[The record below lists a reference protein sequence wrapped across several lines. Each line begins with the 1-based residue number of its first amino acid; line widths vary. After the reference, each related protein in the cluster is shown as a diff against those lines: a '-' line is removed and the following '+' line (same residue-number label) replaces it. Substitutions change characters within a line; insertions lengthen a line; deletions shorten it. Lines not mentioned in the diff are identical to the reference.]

1 MKPEMFEE
9 FFLDSYKQVYKY
21 YKDHGVEVLIHHSD
35 TYGATLVPYMIEMG
49 VDIWQGCLLRPNEL
63 NKLVDQYGG
72 QISFMGGIDSDA
84 VDKPDWTPESV
95 KASVYDA
102 MDYMGMAD
110 RRKFYIPC
118 LTQGLNVST
127 FPGVLEE
134 VSKCIS
140 EYEAEHK

>member
-1 MKPEMFEE
+1 M
-9 FFLDSYKQVYKY
+9 
-21 YKDHGVEVLIHHSD
+21 EVLIHHSD

-49 VDIWQGCLLRPNEL
+49 VDVWQGCLLRPNEL

-102 MDYMGMAD
+102 MDYMGMAT
-110 RRKFYIPC
+110 RRNFYIPC

-134 VSKCIS
+134 VSKCIT